1 MAEAR
6 EILSWCFL
14 VLGALFCLIGALGI
28 LRFPDVY
35 SRMHA
40 AGLIDTLG
48 AAGILIGLMLV
59 PEHWTVTVK
68 LVSTLFFLYVTSST
82 ATHALAHA
90 AWTGGIDPIVGH
102 DAPDPSEMR
111 S

>member
-1 MAEAR
+1 MPELR

-14 VLGALFCLIGALGI
+14 VPGVVFCLIGALGV

-40 AGLIDTLG
+40 AGMIDTLG
-48 AAGILIGLMLV
+48 AAGILIGLMFE

-68 LVSTLFFLYVTSST
+68 LVSILFFLYITSST

-90 AWTGGIDPIVGH
+90 AWTSGVDPLVGH

>member
-1 MAEAR
+1 MAELR
-6 EILSWCFL
+6 EILSVCCL

-28 LRFPDVY
+28 LRFPDLY

-40 AGLIDTLG
+40 AGVIDTLG
-48 AAGILIGLMLV
+48 SALILLGLVLTS
-59 PEHWTVTVK
+59 PHWTITVK
-68 LVSTLFFLYVTSST
+68 LLSVLFFLYVTSST

-90 AWTGGIDPIVGH
+90 AWTAGVDPVVGP